1 MLLLAANIAWTLATT
16 GQLSQAESQ
25 TWSKLRPSV
34 GTLSNKGLAMGP
46 VAFISNDGYAIANS
60 MLVQRGAT
68 EIVTSAGIA
77 YKFQV
82 ESTDVASQLSLL
94 KTSAPPIGVVAAQVA
109 DASDGQSGPI
119 LAVLTNGVLRAELG
133 NGMKIGIDQKTRRT
147 FPIQEIRVEQPVSQ
161 MGGALLFSR
170 NGRLIGA
177 FFASLPQQN
186 LNSQQQTL
194 STGNQSQE
202 ANQLKILSYNQA
214 NSRNLGP
221 QGLVVGYTPT
231 WEVTSKAVTGF
242 LSPEKRPQYGLL
254 GVFVKDNKVSG
265 VEITEIQKGTGAES
279 AGLQAGDIIIGING
293 LAIRTQ
299 VDFSRATY
307 RLIPGSIV
315 TVSYQ
320 RNGTNATAQVTIG
333 SQLAEVDGHQQS
345 ATVSTDSLENR

>member
-1 MLLLAANIAWTLATT
+1 
-16 GQLSQAESQ
+16 
-25 TWSKLRPSV
+25 
-34 GTLSNKGLAMGP
+34 MGP
-46 VAFISNDGYAIANS
+46 VAFISSDGYAIANS

-68 EIVTSAGIA
+68 EIVTSAGIS
-77 YKFQV
+77 YKFQI

-94 KTSAPPIGVVAAQVA
+94 KTSAPPIGVVATQVA
-109 DASDGQSGPI
+109 DASDGQSGSI
-119 LAVLTNGVLRAELG
+119 LAVLTSGVLRAELG
-133 NGMKIGIDQKTRRT
+133 TGMKIGIDQKTRRT
-147 FPIQEIRVEQPVSQ
+147 FPIQEIRVEQPPVSQ

-186 LNSQQQTL
+186 INSQQQAF
-194 STGNQSQE
+194 SSGNGGQAQE
-202 ANQLKILSYNQA
+202 ANQLNILAYNQA

-231 WEVTSKAVTGF
+231 WEVTSKAVAGF

-279 AGLQAGDIIIGING
+279 AGLLAGDIIIGING

-307 RLIPGSIV
+307 RLIPGSVV
-315 TVSYQ
+315 TVAYQ
-320 RNGTNATAQVTIG
+320 RNGTNATTQVTIG
-333 SQLAEVDGHQQS
+333 SQLAEVGGHQQS
-345 ATVSTDSLENR
+345 ATVSIDSLEIR